1 VTDARR
7 PAETPHDHARR
18 LYRAGTVNL
27 AELARLTGV
36 PLPLLAGYEAL
47 WRREMARTGAIPK
60 RRVR

>member
-1 VTDARR
+1 MTDARR

-47 WRREMARTGAIPK
+47 WRREMAR
-60 RRVR
+60 